1 MRTEIKTGNRKQQ
14 EKIEDLFQI
23 PAEDLKDHT
32 LMSLLQLG
40 ASTLLKEAVQEEIS
54 QFLGRKYYKHLE
66 NEQDFKGYRNGMRRT
81 RIDTPNGQVEYDR
94 QLLVHAPDYQ
104 SKFHSPYMRR
114 PQEFADQILDMYVQG
129 VSTRK
134 VKKALQAAAGEK
146 IRLQKSTVSRI
157 TKKLRDE
164 FEIWKKRS
172 LKELKV
178 AYLFLDAIHLGMRLQ
193 PTPKEAVLIAHAVLE
208 DGTCETLSIG
218 LGNKES
224 NQSWGGF
231 LEDLK
236 KRGLKAPILIISD
249 GNQGVINAIE
259 SHYTTSHRQRCTKHK
274 TQNVLD
280 KIPKENQKE
289 VHHDLNKIFYG
300 ATSLEQAKQAVKDFG
315 RKYKNRFPSAVTCL
329 ETDLEQC
336 LTFFLFP
343 ANHWKRVRTSNCLER
358 MNLEIRRRLNVIGRH
373 SSELGCL
380 SLVYRIT
387 KEYSESKRAFL
398 VSDITRQLWKRLKE
412 KKKEMIAQLELEF
425 YAA

>member
-1 MRTEIKTGNRKQQ
+1 MRTETKTGKRNEQ
-14 EKIEDLFQI
+14 EKIENLFQI
-23 PAEDLKDHT
+23 PADDLKDYT

-40 ASTLLKEAVQEEIS
+40 ASTLLKEAVQEEIT
-54 QFLGRKYYKHLE
+54 QYLGRKHYRHHKE
-66 NEQDFKGYRNGMRRT
+66 DQNFKGYRNGTRRT

-104 SKFHSPYMRR
+104 SKFHTPYMRR
-114 PQEFADQILDMYVQG
+114 PKEFANQIMDMYVHG

-164 FEIWKKRS
+164 FETWKKRN

-178 AYLFLDAIHLGMRLQ
+178 AYLFLDAIHLGMRLT

-208 DGTCETLSIG
+208 DGTLETLSIG
-218 LGNKES
+218 IGNKES
-224 NQSWGGF
+224 NRSWGGF

-236 KRGLKAPILIISD
+236 RRGLGAPILIVSD

-259 SHYTTSHRQRCTKHK
+259 SHYPESHRQRCTKHK

-280 KIPKENQKE
+280 KVPKEDQKE
-289 VHHDLNKIFYG
+289 VYKDLKKIFYG
-300 ATSLEQAKQAVKDFG
+300 ATSLEQAKQAVNSFRK
-315 RKYKNRFPSAVTCL
+315 KYKKIFPSAVDCL
-329 ETDLEQC
+329 ETDLDQC

-343 ANHWKRVRTSNCLER
+343 ANHWKRMRTSNCLER

-380 SLVYRIT
+380 SLVYKIT
-387 KEYSESKRAFL
+387 QEYSEGKRSFL
-398 VSDITRQLWKRLKE
+398 VSDLTRQLWKRLKE
-412 KKKEMIAQLELEF
+412 KKKEMIEQLELEL